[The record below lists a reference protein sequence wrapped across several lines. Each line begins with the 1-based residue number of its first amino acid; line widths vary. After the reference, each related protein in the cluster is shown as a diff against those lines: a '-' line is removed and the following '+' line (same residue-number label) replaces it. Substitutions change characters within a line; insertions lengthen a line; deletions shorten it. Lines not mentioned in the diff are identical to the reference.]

1 MKKDKEERFRHELK
15 YLINHPGKKL
25 LTKRFKELLTLDK
38 HASGGAYTIRSL
50 YFDDYWNS
58 SYEEKEAG
66 ILMRKKY
73 RIRIYNYSDQSIK
86 LERKKKFGAHIYKE
100 SAPLTREETERIIKG
115 DYRFLLKSPHP
126 LCQEFYYECMTNLM
140 RPRVIVDYEREP
152 WVFDVGTVRLTFD
165 SNLRAAIGSFD
176 IFDDSLPTLPIFEPG
191 KLVMEVKYT
200 ELLPQMVKSIVAA
213 ESDEFLAVSKYVLC
227 YEKTRYLNSFDYW
240 YEA

>member
-1 MKKDKEERFRHELK
+1 MRSDERKFLFLGLSLLALALGLVIYSNQSSSKESTETKTAQTVKKAKEEKIEDAHLRD
-15 YLINHPGKKL
+15 ND
-25 LTKRFKELLTLDK
+25 TL
-38 HASGGAYTIRSL
+38 
-50 YFDDYWNS
+50 
-58 SYEEKEAG
+58 
-66 ILMRKKY
+66 
-73 RIRIYNYSDQSIK
+73 
-86 LERKKKFGAHIYKE
+86 
-100 SAPLTREETERIIKG
+100 
-115 DYRFLLKSPHP
+115 YRFLLKSPHP

-200 ELLPQMVKSIVAA
+200 ELLPQMVKNIVAA